1 MTFRNRAPN
10 MKQIYNTN
18 PGFVNLKLYW
28 ELSHQATELFR
39 KANFLKA
46 ANASV
51 NSKSTTWHDE
61 EKCADSVISNCR
73 KKAYNSESLSSG
85 PNNCSN
91 MQICINAAL
100 LVCMHL
106 VPWWIAHLLEWFS
119 TTQAVLCWH
128 ATLKPYFK
136 PMVRL
141 HYVPIVR
148 IVIVIYF
155 SESSQFAPFLSLHS
169 HAHGI
174 LVSSLGI
181 PDVVCRLYCYVHT
194 FRPLWSI
201 KQCAIRVAFVVKSIQ
216 WIVFRV
222 LSVPKRKGKKFFWLL
237 YSNVELF
244 SSAEHLHQQMP
255 FGMKQK
261 FLSET
266 FFRQVSRRNG
276 QLHVL
281 CPHFISAPFPY
292 QNDIA
297 PSWLSC
303 TLFCRGIWNLHSITL
318 HVLFQRLHFGPC
330 QINVSSSSNAL
341 HQDGF
346 TWLTDSEVLRDLV
359 KLLKHQWSC
368 SVCTQCCHKHLSI
381 TCNVISLPAAASLF
395 FDKWLPALSFN
406 FLKSRLLFV
415 YIYS

>member
-1 MTFRNRAPN
+1 
-10 MKQIYNTN
+10 
-18 PGFVNLKLYW
+18 
-28 ELSHQATELFR
+28 
-39 KANFLKA
+39 
-46 ANASV
+46 
-51 NSKSTTWHDE
+51 
-61 EKCADSVISNCR
+61 
-73 KKAYNSESLSSG
+73 
-85 PNNCSN
+85 

-128 ATLKPYFK
+128 AMLKPYFN

-141 HYVPIVR
+141 RYVPIVR

-169 HAHGI
+169 HAHGT

-181 PDVVCRLYCYVHT
+181 PDVVCRLYCYVRT
-194 FRPLWSI
+194 LRPLWSI

-222 LSVPKRKGKKFFWLL
+222 LSVPKRKGKHFFDFSIATLSCSLL
-237 YSNVELF
+237 LNICASRCLLAWN
-244 SSAEHLHQQMP
+244 
-255 FGMKQK
+255 

-281 CPHFISAPFPY
+281 CPHFISAPFPC

-303 TLFCRGIWNLHSITL
+303 ALFRRGISNLHSITL

-330 QINVSSSSNAL
+330 QINVSSSSDAL
-341 HQDGF
+341 RQDGF
-346 TWLTDSEVLRDLV
+346 TWLTDSEVLRGLV

-368 SVCTQCCHKHLSI
+368 LVCTQCCHNI
-381 TCNVISLPAAASLF
+381 TRYAQMFIYLPATASLF
-395 FDKWLPALSFN
+395 FYKWLLALSFN
-406 FLKSRLLFV
+406 FLKSWLLFV